1 MCALI
6 LIFIRLGSLN
16 IQFGVTPQGNTPNA
30 HPINALSS
38 VITQIFDT
46 LILILVFVVSLWLL
60 VFFVVVSAHLQTVCL
75 GQKESVRELHGLG
88 YKESERKE
96 KNSSKSDK
104 ITIWTGL
111 VFPEE
116 IR

>member
-1 MCALI
+1 MPC
-6 LIFIRLGSLN
+6 
-16 IQFGVTPQGNTPNA
+16 A

-46 LILILVFVVSLWLL
+46 LILILVFGVSLWLL

-75 GQKESVRELHGLG
+75 GKKESVRELHGLG
-88 YKESERKE
+88 YKESERKR
-96 KNSSKSDK
+96 KKPSKSFK
-104 ITIWTGL
+104 ITVWMRL

-116 IR
+116 FR

>member
-16 IQFGVTPQGNTPNA
+16 IQFGVTPQGNTPYA
-30 HPINALSS
+30 HPIKALSS
-38 VITQIFDT
+38 IITQIFDT
-46 LILILVFVVSLWLL
+46 LILILGVGVSLWLL
-60 VFFVVVSAHLQTVCL
+60 VFFCGCFCSPSNSLSGTERTREGVVRSR
-75 GQKESVRELHGLG
+75 KER
-88 YKESERKE
+88 E